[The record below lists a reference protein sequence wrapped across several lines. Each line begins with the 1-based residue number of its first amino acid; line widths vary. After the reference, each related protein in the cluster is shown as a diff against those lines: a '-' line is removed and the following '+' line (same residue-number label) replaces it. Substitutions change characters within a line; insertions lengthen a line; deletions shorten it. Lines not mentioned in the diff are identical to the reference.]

1 MDDITRILLDNEGQI
16 PVSIVVKNNN
26 EKVKLNLPFANVD
39 ASKSLE
45 QKLDNIIGLENV
57 FYKQ

>member
-26 EKVKLNLPFANVD
+26 EN
-39 ASKSLE
+39 
-45 QKLDNIIGLENV
+45 ENNT
-57 FYKQ
+57 FR